1 MIIDGHAHCAG
12 AFFREDTLVAKL
24 DELGVDKVVLCQNV
38 RGSARELRLPFDRG
52 HVATRSSISFAGNKF
67 LRLGAKLLKADKG
80 RAERNA
86 YVLSLAEKRPAR
98 IIPFYWADP
107 SDRDAVKDLDLAV
120 GRDGFRGIKL
130 HQCVN
135 RFSCAGPVLDDIAA
149 LAAEKSVP
157 VFIHLYS
164 RGEVGTFMAWARRS
178 PRTRFVVAHMIGL
191 EIMAPFARDLGNVTL
206 DISPAWGSPARRVE
220 FAAAVFGAER
230 LTLGSDTPFGQDTLK
245 RNIDKVRNLALE
257 PEKKA
262 LILGLNMA
270 RLLNLAT
277 EGKS

>member
-24 DELGVDKVVLCQNV
+24 DELGVEKVVLCQNV
-38 RGSARELRLPFDRG
+38 RGHARELRLPFDRG
-52 HVATRSSISFAGNKF
+52 HIATRSSISFTGNRF
-67 LRLGAKLLKADKG
+67 LRLGAKLIKARRG
-80 RAERNA
+80 RKERNA
-86 YVLSLAEKRPAR
+86 YVLSLAEKRPER
-98 IIPFYWADP
+98 IIPSYWADP
-107 SDRDAVKDLDLAV
+107 SDPDAVKDLDRAV
-120 GRDGFRGIKL
+120 GGYGFRGIKL

-135 RFSCAGPVLDDIAA
+135 RFSCADPVLDDIAA

-164 RGEVGTFMAWARRS
+164 RGEVEKFMAWARRN
-178 PRTRFVVAHMIGL
+178 PRTRFVAAHMIGL
-191 EIMAPFARDLGNVTL
+191 EMMAPFAAEFKNVTL

-220 FAAAVFGAER
+220 FAAAVFGADR
-230 LTLGSDTPFGQDTLK
+230 LTFGSDTPYGRDTLK

-257 PEKKA
+257 PEQKA

-270 RLLNLAT
+270 RLLNLSV
-277 EGKS
+277 EGES